1 MSAAAPPSEP
11 AAQPGRGKP
20 TVGQV
25 VGERLAPDAA
35 PATRRVLREVDAIDR
50 AIYAAVAATPSP
62 TIDDALRRLSN
73 AANYSR
79 LWMGAAATLAL
90 LGGRRGR
97 RAAGI
102 GLAAIGLTSATVN
115 LGVKPRFE
123 RARPDRDAADVPT
136 LRLARMPTSTSFPSG
151 HSASAFAFANAVAG
165 ELPALGLPLRAA
177 AAAVAY
183 SRVHTG
189 VHYPGDVVA
198 GSVVGAAVGELTR
211 DTVRLLLAL
220 GRRL

>member
-1 MSAAAPPSEP
+1 MPRGGDAPI
-11 AAQPGRGKP
+11 RP

-25 VGERLAPDAA
+25 VAEHLAPDAA
-35 PATRRVLREVDAIDR
+35 PTARRIWHEVDAIDR
-50 AIYAAVAATPSP
+50 AVYTAVAATPSP
-62 TIDDALRRLSN
+62 TIDEALRRLSD

-79 LWMGAAATLAL
+79 LWMGVAGVLAL
-90 LGGRRGR
+90 VGRRPGR

-102 GLAAIGLTSATVN
+102 GLAAIGLTSAVVN
-115 LGVKPRFE
+115 LGVKPQFE

-165 ELPALGLPLRAA
+165 ELPLLGLPLRSV

-189 VHYPGDVVA
+189 VHYPGDVVV
-198 GSVVGAAVGELTR
+198 GSIVGAAVGELTR
-211 DTVRLLLAL
+211 DSVRLIRIVARHL
-220 GRRL
+220 